1 MLTGIYV
8 TTKAYADNTKL
19 VEVSHIETPLT
30 LKLLLNKGAKRKI
43 PAQLTSEESHFHA
56 RLLTDV
62 SYACFFFLIK
72 GTLNTLSQLMSIVPS
87 QILYLEHGSSRLY
100 AEAIQVVS
108 NRQVCW
114 ARPTLLIQKL
124 PENVSGA
131 TRQAAIAPDE
141 KRQPNSS
148 GQLNEFIRSFWH
160 THTDIFAFTA
170 ANELSS

>member
-1 MLTGIYV
+1 
-8 TTKAYADNTKL
+8 
-19 VEVSHIETPLT
+19 
-30 LKLLLNKGAKRKI
+30 
-43 PAQLTSEESHFHA
+43 
-56 RLLTDV
+56 
-62 SYACFFFLIK
+62 
-72 GTLNTLSQLMSIVPS
+72 MSIVPS

-131 TRQAAIAPDE
+131 TRQAAIASAAQSFENSPLEMYDLEGSPDLIWPMAPFNIAYDLDFFSLLVQIKIAPDE